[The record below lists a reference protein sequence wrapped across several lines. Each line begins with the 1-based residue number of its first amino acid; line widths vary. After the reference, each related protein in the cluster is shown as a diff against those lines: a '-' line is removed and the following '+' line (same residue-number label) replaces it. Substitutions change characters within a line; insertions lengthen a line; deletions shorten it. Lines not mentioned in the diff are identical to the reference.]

1 MIFLA
6 VSGHKRIRR
15 LFTDEIYH
23 EHEKMLKF
31 YVKKVSFFTDK
42 FQSRR
47 KSPAFMAAATLKN

>member
-47 KSPAFMAAATLKN
+47 KSPALWQQQH